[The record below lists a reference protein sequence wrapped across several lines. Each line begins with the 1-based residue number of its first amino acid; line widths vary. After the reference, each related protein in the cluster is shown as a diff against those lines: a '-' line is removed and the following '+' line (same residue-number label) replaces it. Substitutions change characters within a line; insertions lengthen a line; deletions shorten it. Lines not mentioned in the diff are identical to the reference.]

1 MPRPARLSPRE
12 VVGDWPDGPSSD
24 PVGEV
29 ARLFALNLRQAI
41 GGRSLRAAAAPTSVD
56 HSTIMAILEG
66 RSWPDLSTIAKLE
79 LGLEVELWPRG
90 IVRTVG

>member
-1 MPRPARLSPRE
+1 MPRPARLTPRE
-12 VVGDWPDGPSSD
+12 VVGDWPDGPSTD
-24 PVGEV
+24 PIGEV

-41 GGRSLRAAAAPTSVD
+41 GDRSLRAAAAPTAVD

-79 LGLEVELWPRG
+79 LGLDVELWPRASG
-90 IVRTVG
+90 RRAS